1 MVVYKHSLLSILWG
15 AFKDKIQTRQYL
27 DCGVTNN
34 VTDLRLEY
42 LRCHWLE
49 VGTKLLNFMKM
60 IIYMFGAPWKNY
72 FYNAQLQ
79 TFFLINMHNCK
90 LLVIKYFASVFC
102 KWCITLRIIFNHM
115 IHIARVTQSPTIM
128 YSFFVVKSVT
138 TNNLIVPLKTMT
150 LCETPNE
157 MCISMCFSLPLCLN
171 PITITIC
178 ISNKFQIIF
187 ISIKIKVHLILYLLQ
202 YKSNYLHLLQYKC
215 NKL

>member
-1 MVVYKHSLLSILWG
+1 MSRTWG
-15 AFKDKIQTRQYL
+15 WKICY
-27 DCGVTNN
+27 
-34 VTDLRLEY
+34 VTDLRLEQNFWI
-42 LRCHWLE
+42 LWKWLSTCLGSHE
-49 VGTKLLNFMKM
+49 KTIF
-60 IIYMFGAPWKNY
+60 
-72 FYNAQLQ
+72 
-79 TFFLINMHNCK
+79 TMHNCK

-150 LCETPNE
+150 LCEAPNE

-178 ISNKFQIIF
+178 ISHKFQIIF